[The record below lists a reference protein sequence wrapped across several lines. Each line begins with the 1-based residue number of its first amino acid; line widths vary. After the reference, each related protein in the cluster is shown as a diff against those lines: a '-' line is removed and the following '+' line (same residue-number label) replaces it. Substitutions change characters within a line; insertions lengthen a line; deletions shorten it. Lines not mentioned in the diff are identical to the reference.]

1 MYFNIEIEIIK
12 KYNKNILYIAND
24 GSSGCEYTFKT
35 KEELADLI
43 KGYIDDLVKFEVD
56 LHDMKKTP
64 DLPDEITLSIED
76 DLGLTDIDDE
86 KAVNEEI
93 ANYIDEHYPVS
104 ADGWEWE
111 VGDDCSEIVV
121 YDIQWN
127 EE

>member
-1 MYFNIEIEIIK
+1 MEKERLQELLN
-12 KYNKNILYIAND
+12 NILGWGVEHDDEFMQCMVAASGMTIA
-24 GSSGCEYTFKT
+24 EAR
-35 KEELADLI
+35 E
-43 KGYIDDLVKFEVD
+43 FEVVEFHED
-56 LHDMKKTP
+56 YRN
-64 DLPDEITLSIED
+64 LPSELILSIED

-127 EE
+127 KE